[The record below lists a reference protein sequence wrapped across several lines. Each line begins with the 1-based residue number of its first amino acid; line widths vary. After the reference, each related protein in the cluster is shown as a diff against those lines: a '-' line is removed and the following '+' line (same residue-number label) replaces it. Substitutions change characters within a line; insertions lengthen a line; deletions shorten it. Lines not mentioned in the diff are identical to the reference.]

1 MSEQTYK
8 PDTPIPHT
16 PAAGDARIA
25 IAGLGKNYGTLRVF
39 KDIDLTVGDQEI
51 VSILGPSG
59 CGKTTLLRCIDGLLE
74 YNTGEVRIGGELVR
88 KPLPGVAMVFQHFGL
103 FPWKTVYKNVA
114 YGMELAGA
122 PRADIREKVP
132 HYIDLVGLK
141 GFEDRYPYEL
151 SGGMQQRCGF
161 ARALATEPDVLLMDE
176 PFGAIDAQTR
186 EILQFELLRIWSLRK
201 TSMVFVT
208 HSIEEAVLMGD
219 RVVILKGRPS
229 TVSDV
234 IDIDLPRPRSRET
247 LLLPR
252 FSELRELV
260 WSTLV
265 EDVKRAEYVL
275 NAV

>member
-1 MSEQTYK
+1 
-8 PDTPIPHT
+8 
-16 PAAGDARIA
+16 
-25 IAGLGKNYGTLRVF
+25 
-39 KDIDLTVGDQEI
+39 
-51 VSILGPSG
+51 
-59 CGKTTLLRCIDGLLE
+59 
-74 YNTGEVRIGGELVR
+74 
-88 KPLPGVAMVFQHFGL
+88 
-103 FPWKTVYKNVA
+103 
-114 YGMELAGA
+114 
-122 PRADIREKVP
+122 
-132 HYIDLVGLK
+132 
-141 GFEDRYPYEL
+141 
-151 SGGMQQRCGF
+151 
-161 ARALATEPDVLLMDE
+161 
-176 PFGAIDAQTR
+176 
-186 EILQFELLRIWSLRK
+186 
-201 TSMVFVT
+201 MVFVT